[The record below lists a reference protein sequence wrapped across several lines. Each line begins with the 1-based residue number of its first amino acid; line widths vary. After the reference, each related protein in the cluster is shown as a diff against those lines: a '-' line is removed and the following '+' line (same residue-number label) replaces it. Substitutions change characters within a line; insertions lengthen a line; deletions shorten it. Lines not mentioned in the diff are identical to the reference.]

1 MQIWRG
7 WGYVVDFV
15 GMIFFGLTSPGRSGI
30 ASKANI
36 LGILSCMAHL
46 NLYVPDELAASLKRE
61 AQAARVPLS
70 RHVLTL
76 LAARDGDGFLPSD
89 YFVSACGF
97 LTEEMAEPMDPLPE
111 AVDDLD
117 GLQ

>member
-1 MQIWRG
+1 
-7 WGYVVDFV
+7 
-15 GMIFFGLTSPGRSGI
+15 
-30 ASKANI
+30 
-36 LGILSCMAHL
+36 MAHL

-76 LAARDGDGFLPSD
+76 LADRGGDGFLPSD